1 MLTRTIYFPEGALGI
16 INTPFS
22 SVVVPIGSGAPV
34 SAFTRTTVAK
44 SRGSDVVLLKT
55 VPVMLPSAYAL
66 PEIIRKAVAKEIDIF
81 FLIFFYNFVF
91 WVQNYAIS
99 NATHLQR

>member
-1 MLTRTIYFPEGALGI
+1 
-16 INTPFS
+16 
-22 SVVVPIGSGAPV
+22 VPIGSGAPV